1 MSVLCI
7 SLNPALDLTLS
18 LEQLTLGAVNR
29 TTDERVQAAGK
40 GVNVACVLSELG
52 ADVAL
57 SGFLGQENSAPF
69 VSLFSQ
75 LKIDNQ
81 CIMVAGATRQNVKI
95 AESDGQVTDV
105 NGRGFVVSPKDINA
119 LQQRVAELVA
129 DAQAVVVSGSLP
141 RGFSQEDFKAL
152 LLLIK
157 QYTPKLIVDT
167 SGAAL
172 RTAVACQPFLIKPNS
187 AELTESFGLPADTKQ
202 AQQVIVDKHLAEVAN
217 VVVSMGADGVRWFS
231 KAGNLEATAPP
242 ISVKSTV
249 GAGDTLT
256 AALTFGLL
264 CENLARPLVLQ
275 QAVAQASF
283 VASIIGVG
291 IADETT
297 VQKLTQSITI
307 SAF

>member
-231 KAGNLEATAPP
+231 KAGNLSL
-242 ISVKSTV
+242 IH
-249 GAGDTLT
+249 
-256 AALTFGLL
+256 
-264 CENLARPLVLQ
+264 
-275 QAVAQASF
+275 
-283 VASIIGVG
+283 I
-291 IADETT
+291 
-297 VQKLTQSITI
+297 
-307 SAF
+307 